1 MWSVWL
7 LLHSVFQNRCTNLKI
22 FKIRFPAPPYVS
34 VLPEPNMPS
43 NRMEYLTKCIVS
55 IELYFCFL
63 LEISIY
69 PWFYSHSSCVSL
81 LRSRSLQGSSGD
93 ILLFAT
99 FSSLWPF
106 SYPHLPLI
114 LLELWSRL
122 PFVSLVILLK
132 RTVFAFNLLTGDLN
146 DSRVLACQAG
156 KHRWHFTW
164 LRKSGTLG
172 KRSICFPGFER
183 AKRGPVL
190 EVFFQIFPKFAV
202 HMQ

>member
-1 MWSVWL
+1 ML
-7 LLHSVFQNRCTNLKI
+7 CGVFG
-22 FKIRFPAPPYVS
+22 FF
-34 VLPEPNMPS
+34 
-43 NRMEYLTKCIVS
+43 CI
-55 IELYFCFL
+55 LYFRTDILIWRFSREDFL
-63 LEISIY
+63 PHPIYLSSLSQASLLTGWSIIRCVTGVIFLFTFWDFQL
-69 PWFYSHSSCVSL
+69 PFFYSHTSCVSL
-81 LRSRSLQGSSGD
+81 LRSRSLQRCSGD

-114 LLELWSRL
+114 PLELWSRL

-146 DSRVLACQAG
+146 DGRVLACQAG

-183 AKRGPVL
+183 TKRGPVL
-190 EVFFQIFPKFAV
+190 EMFFQIFPKFAPHV
-202 HMQ
+202 Q

>member
-1 MWSVWL
+1 
-7 LLHSVFQNRCTNLKI
+7 
-22 FKIRFPAPPYVS
+22 
-34 VLPEPNMPS
+34 
-43 NRMEYLTKCIVS
+43 MEYLTKCVVS
-55 IELYFCFL
+55 VELYFCL
-63 LEISIY
+63 LSEISIY
-69 PWFYSHSSCVSL
+69 PCFYSHSSCVSL
-81 LRSRSLQGSSGD
+81 LRSRSLQGSSGG

-114 LLELWSRL
+114 PLELWSRF

-172 KRSICFPGFER
+172 KTSICFPGFER

-190 EVFFQIFPKFAV
+190 EVFFQIFPKFAL
-202 HMQ
+202 HMQWCNVLAMSL

>member
-1 MWSVWL
+1 MQSPWL
-7 LLHSVFQNRCTNLKI
+7 LLHSVFQILILRYSRQNFLPHPIYLSSLSQVCLLTGWSISWNVL
-22 FKIRFPAPPYVS
+22 VS
-34 VLPEPNMPS
+34 F
-43 NRMEYLTKCIVS
+43 
-55 IELYFCFL
+55 ELYFCWL
-63 LEISIY
+63 SKISSY
-69 PWFYSHSSCVSL
+69 PCFYSHSSCVSL
-81 LRSRSLQGSSGD
+81 LRSRSLQGSSRD
-93 ILLFAT
+93 TLLFAT

-114 LLELWSRL
+114 PLELWSRL
-122 PFVSLVILLK
+122 PFVSLVVLLK

-146 DSRVLACQAG
+146 DSRILACQAG

-183 AKRGPVL
+183 TKRGPVL
-190 EVFFQIFPKFAV
+190 EVFFQIFPKFAL

>member
-1 MWSVWL
+1 MECPTKRV
-7 LLHSVFQNRCTNLKI
+7 
-22 FKIRFPAPPYVS
+22 VS
-34 VLPEPNMPS
+34 V
-43 NRMEYLTKCIVS
+43 
-55 IELYFCFL
+55 ELNFFL
-63 LEISIY
+63 LSQISYY
-69 PWFYSHSSCVSL
+69 PCFYSHSSCVGL
-81 LRSRSLQGSSGD
+81 LRSRSLQGSSED

-114 LLELWSRL
+114 PLELWSRL
-122 PFVSLVILLK
+122 PFVSLVMLLK
-132 RTVFAFNLLTGDLN
+132 RTIFAFNLLTGDLN

-183 AKRGPVL
+183 IKRGPVL
-190 EVFFQIFPKFAV
+190 EGFFQIFPKFAL